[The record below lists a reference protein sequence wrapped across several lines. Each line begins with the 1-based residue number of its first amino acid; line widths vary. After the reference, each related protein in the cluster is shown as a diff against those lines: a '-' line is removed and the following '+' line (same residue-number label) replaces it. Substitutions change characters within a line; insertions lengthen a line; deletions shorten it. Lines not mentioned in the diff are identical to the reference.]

1 MEPFN
6 YTSSY
11 EDFLERM
18 RVNLRD
24 QNISEDIYSL
34 LKKGFEKALNGQNII
49 LSRQERVRSFQI
61 LSKEILSEA
70 IDQF

>member
-11 EDFLERM
+11 EDFLAQM
-18 RVNLRD
+18 RKSLRD

-34 LKKGFEKALNGQNII
+34 LKKGFEKALNAQNIV

-70 IDQF
+70 IDQL

>member
-1 MEPFN
+1 VEPFN

-11 EDFLERM
+11 EGFLRRM

-49 LSRQERVRSFQI
+49 LSRQERARSFQI
-61 LSKEILSEA
+61 LSMEILSELT
-70 IDQF
+70 DQF